1 MRLSP
6 DALFLSPATWHTATL
21 LLAVWT
27 APLKWNACSATWQ
40 RDCSEGATRRISVFP
55 HDALESGVVGV
66 RSNCHRYVTSTPTRA
81 DSLVMPGR
89 TTTTKK
95 KSNLLT
101 FKWYSRQ
108 SVLKVRVKKEMWY
121 RLQSERRRRLK
132 IWGWF
137 KKKMWMN
144 SNEWMHKWLILQH
157 YCHHSWQMFSV
168 LQRQEDD
175 LIVTGDMNTALLT
188 SNWNTVSSC
197 AQRNTFPVRSPWGEW
212 AWWIVMS
219 WFIML
224 RTAGTWGSH
233 DA

>member
-1 MRLSP
+1 MPCLDYQSILRIQIVLDCLDSKKKSTIVTFSQIQKTFDGGFKRGSCHIFRQMRLSP

-21 LLAVWT
+21 LLAVLT
-27 APLKWNACSATWQ
+27 APLKWNACTATWQ

-81 DSLVMPGR
+81 DSLVTPGR

-108 SVLKVRVKKEMWY
+108 SVLKVRVKKELWY

-132 IWGWF
+132 IWGRVIQE
-137 KKKMWMN
+137 KDV
-144 SNEWMHKWLILQH
+144 NE
-157 YCHHSWQMFSV
+157 F
-168 LQRQEDD
+168 
-175 LIVTGDMNTALLT
+175 
-188 SNWNTVSSC
+188 
-197 AQRNTFPVRSPWGEW
+197 
-212 AWWIVMS
+212 
-219 WFIML
+219 
-224 RTAGTWGSH
+224 
-233 DA
+233 